1 MNGYG
6 LQASGFRLKT
16 GCPGRPEARRSCL
29 LVPSLVI
36 LVLGLGGCPAQ
47 RATSDP
53 PQAVVTAYA
62 DALQAGNYERAYS
75 LMSLTYRKRYDKK
88 DFVRMMQENPSEARA
103 VAQQLRGKAQQ
114 VDVEAKVEY
123 AESES
128 LRLIVENGGW
138 KIATDPLD
146 FYSQRTP
153 TEALR
158 SFVRALE
165 RRRYDIV
172 LRFVPS
178 KWADAMTVE
187 KLRREWE
194 GEKREEVTQLLKN
207 LRANL
212 NAPIHQSGNAATMP
226 YGEKYEVRFV
236 LEDGLWKV
244 EDPD

>member
-1 MNGYG
+1 MTTPRSSSW
-6 LQASGFRLKT
+6 LCL
-16 GCPGRPEARRSCL
+16 RPALL
-29 LVPSLVI
+29 LVLPA
-36 LVLGLGGCPAQ
+36 LVLGIGGCPAGST
-47 RATSDP
+47 TSANP
-53 PQAVVTAYA
+53 PASVVGAYA
-62 DALQAGNYERAYS
+62 EALQVGNYERAYG
-75 LMSLTYRKRYDKK
+75 LMSLAYRKRYDKK
-88 DFVRMMQENPSEARA
+88 DFIRMMQENPAEARA

-114 VDVEAKVEY
+114 VDMEAKVEL

-128 LRLIVENGGW
+128 LRLVVENGAW

-153 TEALR
+153 GEALR

-178 KWADAMTVE
+178 KWADAMTVD

-194 GEKREEVTQLLKN
+194 TEKREEVTQLLKN
-207 LRANL
+207 LKANL
-212 NAPIHQSGNAATMP
+212 GAPIHQSGNTATMP
-226 YGEKYEVRFV
+226 YGEKFEVRFV